1 MRYPCETYSLQK
13 QSAGDKGDTE
23 DMLKIGSHVGMSGR
37 EMLLGSAKE
46 AVSYRA
52 NTFMFYTGAPQNTR
66 RKELEELNIEPAWQY
81 MREHGIE
88 EIIVHAPYIIN
99 LGNTVK
105 PETFRLGV
113 EFLEKELQRTV
124 ACKSHVLILH
134 PGAHVGEGA
143 EAGIAQ
149 IIKGLNEVLT
159 GDTDCCVALETMA
172 GKGSEV
178 GRTFEE
184 LSRIYDGVVYNEK
197 LRVCFDTCHTSDG
210 GYDIIHHFDD
220 VIDEFD
226 RILGKDQIAVFHIND
241 SKNVPGA
248 AKDRHANIGFGE
260 IGFEALNYIVHH
272 PDFEDVPK
280 ILETPYIPDPENE
293 KKSYAP
299 YKYEIEMLRNGKFDP
314 ELQEKIRNGAA

>member
-1 MRYPCETYSLQK
+1 
-13 QSAGDKGDTE
+13 
-23 DMLKIGSHVGMSGR
+23 MLKIGSHVGMSGR

-46 AVSYRA
+46 AVSYQA

-66 RKELEELNIEPAWQY
+66 RKELEELNIEPAWEY

-99 LGNTVK
+99 LGNSVK
-105 PETFRLGV
+105 PETFQLGV
-113 EFLEKELQRTV
+113 EFLEKEIQRTI
-124 ACKSHVLILH
+124 ACRSHVLILH

-143 EAGIAQ
+143 DKGIAQ
-149 IIKGLNEVLT
+149 IVKGLNEVLT
-159 GDTDCCVALETMA
+159 RDVDCCIALETMA

-184 LSRIYDGVVYNEK
+184 LARIYDGVVYNEK
-197 LRVCFDTCHTSDG
+197 LRVCFDTCHTSDS

-220 VIDEFD
+220 VIREFD

-260 IGFEALNYIVHH
+260 IGFEALNRIVHH
-272 PDFEDVPK
+272 PDFEAVPK
-280 ILETPYIPDPENE
+280 ILETPYIPDPENK

-299 YKYEIEMLRNGKFDP
+299 YKYEIEMLRKREFDP
-314 ELQEKIRNGAA
+314 ELEEKIRP